1 MKVLITGVAGFVGSH
16 CAEYYALKGAEV
28 YGIDNL
34 IRSRLF
40 SSRKKSVEYNWEYLA
55 RYRNVR
61 RIKSDLRYP
70 ESFSSLKRIK
80 FNLVI
85 HTAAQPG
92 VGFSLKNPEDDFHLN
107 ALSTFNI
114 LEFVRKYSPQ
124 ATFIYC
130 STNKV
135 YGTRVSKFKIK
146 ECHTRYKFK
155 NIKGVDE
162 HTGIDLTPHTP
173 YGVSKYVGDI
183 YTQEYSAVYRIKA
196 AVFRMSCIYGTR
208 QFGFEDQGWLAWF
221 LISGLK
227 HRGITIYGDGK
238 QVRDVLY
245 ISDLVA
251 AFDKFHHSPLNS
263 EVFNIG
269 GGIDN
274 SISLL
279 EYLKF
284 LEENFGIKFRVRFKD
299 WRLYDQRVYIS
310 NITKLNTKLNWK
322 PKVDYR
328 EGVAKLYTWIKKNI
342 NLF

>member
-1 MKVLITGVAGFVGSH
+1 MRVLITGVAGFVGSH
-16 CAEYYALKGAEV
+16 CAEYYALNGADV

-34 IRSRLF
+34 IRSKLF
-40 SSRKKSVEYNWEYLA
+40 SSRKKSVEYNWEYLT
-55 RYRNVR
+55 RYKNIR
-61 RIKSDLRYP
+61 RVKADLRYP
-70 ESFSSLKRIK
+70 ETFAALKRIK
-80 FNLVI
+80 FDLVI

-92 VGFSLKNPEDDFHLN
+92 VGFSLKNPQDDFHLN
-107 ALSTFNI
+107 AVSSFNI

-135 YGTRVSKFKIK
+135 YGARVSEFKIK
-146 ECHTRYKFK
+146 KCNTRYKFRD
-155 NIKGVDE
+155 IEAIDE
-162 HTGIDLTPHTP
+162 NTGIDLTPHTP

-183 YTQEYSAVYRIKA
+183 YTQEYSAVYGIKS
-196 AVFRMSCIYGTR
+196 AVFRMSCIYGPR

-227 HRGITIYGDGK
+227 HRGITIYGDGR

-245 ISDLVA
+245 ISDLVS
-251 AFDKFHHSPLNS
+251 AFDKFHRSGLRS

-269 GGIDN
+269 GGVAN

-279 EYLKF
+279 EYIQF
-284 LEENFGIKFRVRFKD
+284 LEKNFKIKFRIKYKD
-299 WRLYDQRVYIS
+299 WRLYDQKIYIS
-310 NITKLNTKLNWK
+310 DISKIKTRLRWEPEVNYQEGIT
-322 PKVDYR
+322 R
-328 EGVAKLYTWIKKNI
+328 LYHWVKDNI